1 MLTLS
6 GALAEMAWPAIL
18 SKRDTFREVFM
29 DFDPVLVAKLNER
42 KFLAPSSPASS
53 LLSEHRL
60 RIIIENAREL
70 LKVCYCY
77 IIMSLDHLDVHLSA
91 PKS

>member
-29 DFDPVLVAKLNER
+29 NFDPVLVAKLNEK
-42 KFLAPSSPASS
+42 KFLAPSSPAIS

-60 RIIIENAREL
+60 RIIIENSREL
-70 LKVCYCY
+70 LKV
-77 IIMSLDHLDVHLSA
+77 S
-91 PKS
+91 

>member
-18 SKRDTFREVFM
+18 SKRDAFREVFM
-29 DFDPVLVAKLNER
+29 NFDPVLVAKLNEK
-42 KFLAPSSPASS
+42 KFLAPTSPAIS

-70 LKVCYCY
+70 LKVV
-77 IIMSLDHLDVHLSA
+77 S
-91 PKS
+91 